1 MSYNYSQKLHNSC
14 CNYCRFIDPYDEGI
28 DGEMQSIFRCYCK
41 ATHSYMQ
48 ITSSS
53 NCGCGMF
60 VYSPLSNAYG
70 FDESESVDDF
80 KRGLDA
86 RKQLRREVMI
96 ETLKRFD
103 DLNTKEDSYTLLNDN
118 C

>member
-14 CNYCRFIDPYDEGI
+14 CNYCQFIDPYNEGI
-28 DGEMQSIFRCYCK
+28 DKDDVRCFRCYCK
-41 ATHSYMQ
+41 AMKGYVQ
-48 ITSSS
+48 ITASS

-80 KRGLDA
+80 KKGLEI
-86 RKQLRREVMI
+86 RRQLRREVMI
-96 ETLKRFD
+96 EILKRFD
-103 DLNTKEDSYTLLNDN
+103 TLDDN
-118 C
+118 CK